1 MEPADLSPGPRQF
14 VRRRCVLVRSRSLGL
29 VSSSTSSEH
38 ASTRTTR
45 PHVGQRSRSGK
56 DPSCSSPLQYIE
68 GFRRRRLQAARCAG
82 AAPTGYQPPT
92 CRRINDQTTR
102 RTMAGWE
109 VLLPRL
115 RVYLSQ
121 TCNEQRHRIA
131 GVFPNC
137 FHTGSPKTVPI
148 REDFAKTSKVPRLPD
163 STIDNSHCW
172 PQ

>member
-1 MEPADLSPGPRQF
+1 MLIMKKGLFQFVTTRRVGPADLSPGPRQF

-56 DPSCSSPLQYIE
+56 DPSCSSPFQYIE
-68 GFRRRRLQAARCAG
+68 GFRRRRLQSPGMRPFYKSAARCAG

-102 RTMAGWE
+102 RTMA
-109 VLLPRL
+109 
-115 RVYLSQ
+115 
-121 TCNEQRHRIA
+121 N
-131 GVFPNC
+131 
-137 FHTGSPKTVPI
+137 
-148 REDFAKTSKVPRLPD
+148 
-163 STIDNSHCW
+163 
-172 PQ
+172 